1 MRHERQTGSH
11 GSDVSVRPPQKSA
24 RRSHLNTRQDLC
36 KLENLTTPF
45 CVLRSPV
52 YQKYDV
58 FPQSKT
64 RQGSISHHKFILV
77 LEKIWDLL
85 NQAKKNSISLLERS
99 SSKKTSLFTNER
111 SWFKV
116 YWENF
121 NEFGLSSNFGYARHL
136 KAIQNYLCQLAV
148 GAFVGIHVKVN
159 VPLTDIG

>member
-1 MRHERQTGSH
+1 M
-11 GSDVSVRPPQKSA
+11 
-24 RRSHLNTRQDLC
+24 
-36 KLENLTTPF
+36 
-45 CVLRSPV
+45 LRSPV

-77 LEKIWDLL
+77 PEKIWDLV